1 MIRLVSHSTVLAGQ
15 NRAGAG
21 RYHVHLVKKK
31 KKKLL
36 VSKPGGGQEEISGDL
51 DSAAG

>member
-31 KKKLL
+31 KKVAGKQT
-36 VSKPGGGQEEISGDL
+36 GGGGTGGDQW
-51 DSAAG
+51 

>member
-31 KKKLL
+31 KKK
-36 VSKPGGGQEEISGDL
+36 VAGKQTGGGTGGDQW
-51 DSAAG
+51 